1 MQTSKI
7 TVAYTVRFSG
17 FERNLARL
25 GMRFTDQIAVIGV
38 DPEGALTGTV
48 LKEFAEQVI
57 FVPAGSTTF
66 SFPVNRMFSM
76 TRTQLDEDPSFV
88 GGPDFNPDEIRCR
101 IRIRSAGLPPQS
113 RPMNSPTRRYLKVF
127 RRRVLMPQPNSP
139 LETKRG
145 QERRTSRSR
154 TTTHRAGAG

>member
-1 MQTSKI
+1 MPQVLARDLTLTPDGANVKI

-48 LKEFAEQVI
+48 LKEFGEQVI
-57 FVPAGSTTF
+57 FVPAGTTTF
-66 SFPVNRMFSM
+66 SFPVKREFSM
-76 TRTQLDEDPSFV
+76 TRTELDEDPSFV

-101 IRIRSAGLPPQS
+101 IRIRSAGLPPAVTPDEFTDQEILDGS
-113 RPMNSPTRRYLKVF
+113 ST
-127 RRRVLMPQPNSP
+127 PNVNAAAQLS
-139 LETKRG
+139 
-145 QERRTSRSR
+145 
-154 TTTHRAGAG
+154 AGD